1 MKRDLLTL
9 KEFSR
14 DEILSL
20 IEDSVTL
27 KKLRAAGVKKLTL
40 LSGYSIALIFEK
52 PSTRTRASFTV
63 AALELGAWPVSYS
76 AQELQLSRGEP
87 IKDVARV
94 LSRYHDAIAARV
106 YRHEDLEELARYSTV
121 PVINLLSDSHHPLQA
136 LADFMT
142 IYEKLGR
149 IAGVK
154 VVFVGDGTDNVFNSL
169 AIVGVKLGS
178 RIRVAAPPGYMP
190 RPELL
195 GEDVLKNIEVFEDPG
210 EAVSDADV
218 IYTDVFVSMGQEA
231 QREERIRAFLPKY
244 QVNSELLKKVGN
256 SNFIIMHCLPA
267 HRGEEIT
274 DEVIEGK
281 NSVVFDQAEN
291 RLHTSKAVLL
301 NLLSPNWR
309 TPVLRHSQELGP

>member
-136 LADFMT
+136 LA
-142 IYEKLGR
+142 
-149 IAGVK
+149 
-154 VVFVGDGTDNVFNSL
+154 
-169 AIVGVKLGS
+169 
-178 RIRVAAPPGYMP
+178 
-190 RPELL
+190 
-195 GEDVLKNIEVFEDPG
+195 
-210 EAVSDADV
+210 
-218 IYTDVFVSMGQEA
+218 
-231 QREERIRAFLPKY
+231 
-244 QVNSELLKKVGN
+244 
-256 SNFIIMHCLPA
+256 
-267 HRGEEIT
+267 
-274 DEVIEGK
+274 
-281 NSVVFDQAEN
+281 
-291 RLHTSKAVLL
+291 
-301 NLLSPNWR
+301 
-309 TPVLRHSQELGP
+309 